1 MPEKLSAVL
10 KRKSEIGILLKQAYD
25 AKDVDTLRHMA
36 KNVLPAISKA
46 VQELRIAHRTQ
57 WHRMFKPFG
66 WEVIDI
72 RYGGVI
78 TRLDTASFRIMEYV
92 EGRTAR
98 IEELEQE
105 RLVFSTTNRDN
116 HKGVGW
122 CSHYYRMASPNVF
135 YHVLNPFKGS
145 GWLYQL
151 IPITKHNKKPRCRGF
166 CILSLRHRWYAL
178 FTLRIRDAALPYTSL
193 AHPG

>member
-1 MPEKLSAVL
+1 
-10 KRKSEIGILLKQAYD
+10 
-25 AKDVDTLRHMA
+25 MA
-36 KNVLPAISKA
+36 KVVLPAISKA

-72 RYGGVI
+72 RYGGAI
-78 TRLDTASFRIMEYV
+78 TRLDTASFRILEYV
-92 EGRTAR
+92 EGRTAS

-135 YHVLNPFKGS
+135 YHVLNPF
-145 GWLYQL
+145 
-151 IPITKHNKKPRCRGF
+151 
-166 CILSLRHRWYAL
+166 
-178 FTLRIRDAALPYTSL
+178 
-193 AHPG
+193 